1 MFILALFCLGLFTAV
16 FYPNTPVG
24 TYLRGVL
31 IEAPARLLSKITWA
45 KSIVSV
51 LLPAFFLGALLL
63 GFNMHD
69 GVVVFMML
77 PEVLVWL
84 AAFDIATLLEL
95 SIFVIF
101 AATSIRFD
109 VLARFVSVKAAKV
122 FASRPLSWAMSPR
135 KKRAKRQRPDSGVS
149 DDDASAPWRGFAFA

>member
-24 TYLRGVL
+24 TYLRGIL
-31 IEAPARLLSKITWA
+31 IEAPARLLSKVTWA

-51 LLPAFFLGALLL
+51 LLTAFFLGALFL
-63 GFNMHD
+63 GFNMHE

-77 PEVLVWL
+77 PEVLVWM

-95 SIFVIF
+95 SIVVIF
-101 AATSIRFD
+101 AATSVRFD
-109 VLARFVSVKAAKV
+109 VFARFVFVKAAKV
-122 FASRPLSWAMSPR
+122 FASRTVSSTMSPR
-135 KKRAKRQRPDSGVS
+135 KKRAKRRRPDRGVS